1 MKSRWMWLVSLN
13 LVALVIALTTLG
25 TRTACAPLR
34 DLRDLRD
41 QLRGTVLN
49 VTLPVSS
56 PVPVV
61 PVPALPVPTVPV
73 PVPTVPTVQP
83 EVVTVQPEV
92 VAAVAPTS
100 VVTQVPPLDDCDGRE
115 DRFVVEPCAE
125 LMADAA
131 QAAHRFDEIYARQAW
146 GSRVQELGTHT
157 RSGLG
162 SDMKGAFD
170 WITGLTKFFNQNP
183 ELQTIA
189 DIPSGDMGWQMAV
202 RHLNTAKLYFGGD
215 IAKSVAVDNAKR
227 YRAHENK
234 ILQHWDLYS
243 CGVPKWST
251 TCNST
256 KNSFDVIMIRDA
268 LQHIAISK
276 VQQILRKVILDSG
289 AKWFITSSYPATDTL
304 RTDPYGCSTN
314 ENLFCSKGAM
324 PGGDGGWYPIA
335 LDCAPFHLPSPAFK
349 TASHG
354 TFKIENDFLYIYK
367 IDDALKEAVLNMKPC
382 PSFAPAKPTP
392 VTAATP
398 EMPRPQFARSFS
410 RFRNPQ

>member
-1 MKSRWMWLVSLN
+1 MKRWWMWLVSSN
-13 LVALVIALTTLG
+13 LVALVMSLTSLG
-25 TRTACAPLR
+25 RRTSCAP
-34 DLRDLRD
+34 LRDLRD
-41 QLRGTVLN
+41 QLRGAVLN
-49 VTLPVSS
+49 TTLQ
-56 PVPVV
+56 
-61 PVPALPVPTVPV
+61 AVPTA
-73 PVPTVPTVQP
+73 QP
-83 EVVTVQPEV
+83 EVVTQPPPEV
-92 VAAVAPTS
+92 VI
-100 VVTQVPPLDDCDGRE
+100 QPPAEALNDVGAERPGPNCRE
-115 DRFVVEPCAE
+115 AEGRFVVEPCAE

-131 QAAHRFDEIYARQAW
+131 AAAHRFDEIYARQSW

-157 RSGLG
+157 KSGLG

-215 IAKSVAVDNAKR
+215 IAKRVAEDNAKR
-227 YRAHENK
+227 YRTHENK

-243 CGVPKWST
+243 CGAPKWST
-251 TCNST
+251 TCNAT

-268 LQHIAISK
+268 FQHIAISK
-276 VQQILRKVILDSG
+276 VQQILRKVVLNSG
-289 AKWFITSSYPATDTL
+289 AKWFITSSYPASDTL
-304 RTDPYGCSTN
+304 RTDPYGCSKN

-349 TASHG
+349 TASHN

-367 IDDALKEAVLNMKPC
+367 IDDALKDAVLKMKPC
-382 PSFAPAKPTP
+382 PSFTQPAMPATPVAPAA
-392 VTAATP
+392 TAL
-398 EMPRPQFARSFS
+398 RPQFAQRSFS
-410 RFRNPQ
+410 WFRNPR